1 MAHLTPYLAF
11 NGNCREAMEFYKTVF
26 GGELNVQTFGEA
38 PVNAAEKDKARVMHA
53 QLSSGNFMLMAS
65 DGMPDRPVT
74 FGDSVSLS
82 VHTQSKDETDT
93 LFHTLSEGG
102 TVTIPLENTFW
113 GAYFGMLIDKFGIH
127 WLFNFQQEQH
137 QNF

>member
-26 GGELNVQTFGEA
+26 GGELQIQTFGQA
-38 PVNAAEKDKARVMHA
+38 PVNASEADKSRVMHA

-65 DGMPDRPVT
+65 DGMPDRPVK

-82 VHTQSKDETDT
+82 VHTQSKDETDA
-93 LFHTLSEGG
+93 LFKKLSEGG
-102 TVTIPLENTFW
+102 TITMPLENTFW

-127 WLFNFQQEQH
+127 WLFNFQQEQPK
-137 QNF
+137 